1 MYATFAASMSTY
13 TDMANIVDIEDCGPL
28 PNIPNGRVE
37 LDPNTLENSTASYIC
52 DEGYDLIGDMSRT
65 CQRQNAMWS
74 GTEPTCTSKSL
85 ALYRVRSI
93 LAYRNDFHQT
103 NSNTEVL
110 TTGIRWLQTL
120 NLLVAIMQARGITL
134 VLTAIL
140 IMQS

>member
-1 MYATFAASMSTY
+1 MYATFAVSMSTY

-120 NLLVAIMQARGITL
+120 NLLVATMQARSITL

-140 IMQS
+140 MHS

>member
-1 MYATFAASMSTY
+1 MYATFAVSMSTY

-103 NSNTEVL
+103 KF
-110 TTGIRWLQTL
+110 
-120 NLLVAIMQARGITL
+120 
-134 VLTAIL
+134 
-140 IMQS
+140 

>member
-1 MYATFAASMSTY
+1 MYATFAVSMSTY

-120 NLLVAIMQARGITL
+120 NLLVATMQARGITL

-140 IMQS
+140 IVQS

>member
-1 MYATFAASMSTY
+1 MSGQH
-13 TDMANIVDIEDCGPL
+13 VDIEDCGPL

-37 LDPNTLENSTASYIC
+37 LNPNTLENSTANYIC
-52 DEGYDLIGDMSRT
+52 DEGHDLNGDMSRT

-103 NSNTEVL
+103 NSNIEEL